1 MSNQTTPY
9 KSNTPIDDRTDKWLE
24 GEYKYYRGS
33 SLNHLER
40 LHSGGSIT
48 GKTYNR
54 IRKEKKRKKRR

>member
-1 MSNQTTPY
+1 MSNQVIPY
-9 KSNTPIDDRTDKWLE
+9 KLNTPIDDRTDKWLE

-33 SLNHLER
+33 SLNHLESLR
-40 LHSGGSIT
+40 SSGFIT